1 MKLRKLTGILLSAA
15 VAASYCSMTSVTASA
30 WSEVNNWYGASSEE
44 DEEVID
50 TVYSIDSYFSEG
62 SFRKWIVNELGDN
75 HYGNLKKT
83 ITATGVNNV
92 YLSYSNIKTILN
104 YSENVSI
111 TLTFKMSYY
120 GIPYSLIITTDDIV
134 NSNLGTLSDVKT
146 DGYVNLSLAFSPN
159 STEKRLYVSAKNI
172 ANGYNYA
179 NISFKYKIAYSY
191 FNQLLSD
198 SSLNNAY
205 TTKLA
210 MYSLKDVILRNDIKS
225 NADFD
230 FEINDN
236 CRTGF
241 YLTNVDQNTTY
252 YDKTDSDDL
261 KTIKSL
267 TEDYL
272 EKYIGINKSDVD
284 DYSYIEA
291 FISDSIS
298 DIISDLPTFSTETE
312 IKEAVNYHIL
322 EHKSELMDAVVKSID
337 FDLEQ
342 EILDILGEN
351 SSDIDTETLEAYIE
365 ELIADKFE
373 DYGLTASNI
382 LDAMRNNPTV
392 YKDLVRDI
400 VSMIAED
407 DVLLNALKGADGK
420 SAYQV
425 ALDNGFVGSVT
436 DWLNSLIGQPGAD
449 GAPGKDGETGATG
462 ATGAQGDKG
471 DKGDD
476 GANGKSAYEIA
487 VDNGF
492 TGTVSEWLESLSF
505 EGWAIREYGSVDNFI
520 KEMKGENGLSA
531 YEIACEFGY
540 KGTIFQWY
548 QDLQGA
554 DGLSAYELAQTR
566 GFKGTLDDWLAS
578 LKGEDGK
585 DGADGEDGEDGE
597 DGQDGRDGRDGQDA
611 QIVYV
616 NGTYG
621 QVTDTTPTVS
631 GNTASGD
638 DIIIDVN
645 GGKPMAGNV
654 NPATGVAAGVIL
666 PTAAIGSV
674 LLVKKNKR
682 RRGRK

>member
-30 WSEVNNWYGASSEE
+30 WGEVENWYGASSAE

-62 SFRKWIVNELGDN
+62 SFRKWILAELGDR
-75 HYGNLKKT
+75 HYGNLQKT

-92 YLSYSNIKTILN
+92 YLSYSNINTILS
-104 YSENVSI
+104 YSQNVNIS
-111 TLTFKMSYY
+111 LTFKMSYK
-120 GIPYSLIITTDDIV
+120 GIPYSLTITTDDIV
-134 NSNLGTLSDVKT
+134 NSNLGTMSDVKS

-159 STEKRLYVSAKNI
+159 STKKRLYVSAKNI
-172 ANGYNYA
+172 TNGYNKA
-179 NISFKYKIAYSY
+179 NISFKYKIAYGY
-191 FNQLLSD
+191 FNDLLSD

-205 TTKLA
+205 TTELA

-252 YDKTDSDDL
+252 YAKADSDDL

-267 TEDYL
+267 AEDYL
-272 EKYIGINKSDVD
+272 EKYIGVDEDDVK
-284 DYSYIEA
+284 DYSYIES
-291 FISDSIS
+291 FISGAIDSII
-298 DIISDLPTFSTETE
+298 DELPAFSTKAE
-312 IKEAVNYHIL
+312 IKEAVNYYLL
-322 EHKSELMDAVVKSID
+322 ENKSELMDAVVKSID
-337 FDLEQ
+337 FDLEE
-342 EILDILGEN
+342 EILEILGEN

-365 ELIADKFE
+365 ELISDKFE

-382 LDAMRNNPTV
+382 LDALRGNPTV

-400 VSMIAED
+400 VSMIADD

-436 DWLNSLIGQPGAD
+436 DWLNSLRGQPGAD

-462 ATGAQGDKG
+462 AQGDKGDKG

-476 GANGKSAYEIA
+476 GLNGKSAYEIA

-492 TGTVSEWLESLSF
+492 KGTVSEWLESLSF

-520 KEMKGENGLSA
+520 KEMKGEDGLSA
-531 YEIACEFGY
+531 YEIACDLGY
-540 KGTIFQWY
+540 RGTIFQWY
-548 QDLQGA
+548 EDLQGK

-566 GFKGTLDDWLAS
+566 GFKGTLDEWLAS

-585 DGADGEDGEDGE
+585 DGEDGEDGV
-597 DGQDGRDGRDGQDA
+597 DGSDGRDGRDGQDA

-621 QVTDTTPTVS
+621 QVADTTPSV
-631 GNTASGD
+631 SGD
-638 DIIIDVN
+638 DIIIDVS
-645 GGKPMAGNV
+645 GGKPSAGNV
-654 NPATGVAAGVIL
+654 NPATGVAAGIIL